1 MLSADADADAGK
13 QERGRRDQAHR
24 TEAINSRVY
33 QPGFSIILIILL
45 GIPGVISRMKNPPL
59 CTVCLRG
66 DSPAV
71 GCY

>member
-1 MLSADADADAGK
+1 MLSADVDAGN
-13 QERGRRDQAHR
+13 QERGWRDRAHR

-45 GIPGVISRMKNPPL
+45 GIPGVINRMKNPPL